1 MKQEVSGV
9 QELFPLIRVE
19 EHVDQRGLHAVSDSF
34 RWMNT
39 CPITGF
45 TKVKSVLD
53 SGESASCAPDCMC
66 PEVKGRPS
74 EGSLRRQMHT
84 AAGGKKIAN
93 EGEKNITMVTGSYNV
108 VQTNWQTVDITRLL
122 SSVRQI
128 CLKGNRVLFDAEGGV
143 INNIESGQETP
154 FTIENNVCVSWTGGY
169 HRAPRGVFD
178 GRAELLVC

>member
-1 MKQEVSGV
+1 M
-9 QELFPLIRVE
+9 E
-19 EHVDQRGLHAVSDSF
+19 EHVDQRGLHAVSVSF

-39 CPITGF
+39 CPVTGF
-45 TKVKSVLD
+45 TKSKKCVGQWSKWQLRTRLHVSR
-53 SGESASCAPDCMC
+53 GEGQTIRRK
-66 PEVKGRPS
+66 PETTNA
-74 EGSLRRQMHT
+74 T

-93 EGEKNITMVTGSYNV
+93 EGEKDITTVTGSYNV
-108 VQTNWQTVDITRLL
+108 VPTNWQTVDITRLL

-128 CLKGNRVLFDAEGGV
+128 CLEGNRVLFDAEGGV